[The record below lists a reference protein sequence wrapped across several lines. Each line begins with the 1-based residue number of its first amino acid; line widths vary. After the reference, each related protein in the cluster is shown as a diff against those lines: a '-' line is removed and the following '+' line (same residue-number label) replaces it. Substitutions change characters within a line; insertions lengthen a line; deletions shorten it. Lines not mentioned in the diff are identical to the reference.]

1 VGKFERGG
9 AVPSYNLLKNL
20 CGTNEEFLE
29 SINER
34 IKFSMKSIFPKV
46 MQQQGTDH
54 VLVSISRSET

>member
-1 VGKFERGG
+1 MFE
-9 AVPSYNLLKNL
+9 LLKNL

-29 SINER
+29 SIIINER

>member
-1 VGKFERGG
+1 MFE
-9 AVPSYNLLKNL
+9 LLKNL

>member
-1 VGKFERGG
+1 MFE
-9 AVPSYNLLKNL
+9 LLKNL

-29 SINER
+29 SIMTINER
-34 IKFSMKSIFPKV
+34 IKISMKSIFPKV